1 MPHPVWRPAGDPR
14 DAGHRSLWIGGIS
27 TSQGLLPRESIL
39 TGTAFP
45 PEGTTVTGPQ
55 PPILLPTFT
64 LVLQF
69 HSYPVKEPRPRGWGL
84 AGLPACWAACA
95 LLAWELLRGGRWDT
109 VSYLFSPDS
118 VPRPAALARPPGVG
132 GHPGETYFQVQ
143 LSCCASDPPARL
155 CPRRQVGL
163 VWAAPW
169 CLAMWPG
176 VGSRPAGAPSPPPQ
190 PPVQA
195 PACLTPPPQTLGG
208 LGSAAA
214 EVLGGAPPC
223 CPVSRAAQPRSEL
236 IVLPQLL
243 RACPPPPG
251 QSAGGG

>member
-1 MPHPVWRPAGDPR
+1 M
-14 DAGHRSLWIGGIS
+14 
-27 TSQGLLPRESIL
+27 
-39 TGTAFP
+39 GTACP
-45 PEGTTVTGPQ
+45 PEGTTVTGPR
-55 PPILLPTFT
+55 PPLLLPAFT
-64 LVLQF
+64 LVLRF
-69 HSYPVKEPRPRGWGL
+69 HSYPVKEPRPQGWGP

-109 VSYLFSPDS
+109 VSYLFPPDS
-118 VPRPAALARPPGVG
+118 ATSCSPGQTPGCGWPSWGNILSGPAELLCLGPPCPPLPKEAG
-132 GHPGETYFQVQ
+132 G
-143 LSCCASDPPARL
+143 A
-155 CPRRQVGL
+155 
-163 VWAAPW
+163 
-169 CLAMWPG
+169 G
-176 VGSRPAGAPSPPPQ
+176 VGSPMVPSHVARGGLAPSWGSIPSPSASSPS
-190 PPVQA
+190 
-195 PACLTPPPQTLGG
+195 ACLPHPPQTLGG

>member
-1 MPHPVWRPAGDPR
+1 MPHPVWRPARHPR

-27 TSQGLLPRESIL
+27 ASQGLLPRESIL
-39 TGTAFP
+39 TGTACP
-45 PEGTTVTGPQ
+45 PEGTTVTGPR
-55 PPILLPTFT
+55 PPLLLPAFT
-64 LVLQF
+64 LVLRF
-69 HSYPVKEPRPRGWGL
+69 HSYPVKEPRPRGWGP

-109 VSYLFSPDS
+109 VSYLFPPDS

-176 VGSRPAGAPSPPPQ
+176 VGSRPAGAPSPHPQ

-195 PACLTPPPQTLGG
+195 PACLTPPQTLGG